1 MSIRFTSKS
10 VKLTGAL
17 KAFTEKQLRKIEKI
31 SGDIMDCEVIVVQ
44 EKLSYKVEITLKTRL
59 NSYHIEGSDSI
70 LKQALRTALNTLKAQ
85 AKKNNEKLKSDKKR
99 ISRLD
104 KIKESIMG
112 PSRQQTATAESSQVA
127 GDTVTVSNN
136 YSRKPLSVEEAIF
149 FLKDSDEN
157 AYMFTNT
164 ESNRMSV
171 VFFNRNNEIS
181 IIEAN

>member
-10 VKLTGAL
+10 VKFTGAL

-70 LKQALRTALNTLKAQ
+70 LKQALRTALNTLNAQ
-85 AKKNNEKLKSDKKR
+85 AKKNNEKLKGDKKR
-99 ISRLD
+99 TSRFG

-112 PSRQQTATAESSQVA
+112 PSRGTQSEASDMA
-127 GDTVTVSNN
+127 GEKITVSNN

-157 AYMFTNT
+157 AYLFTNT
-164 ESNRMSV
+164 ETNNISV

>member
-10 VKLTGAL
+10 VKFTGAL

-85 AKKNNEKLKSDKKR
+85 AKKNNEKLKNDKKR
-99 ISRLD
+99 TSRLD

-112 PSRQQTATAESSQVA
+112 PSRVTPQAEESRVG
-127 GDTVTVSNN
+127 GDNITVSNN

-149 FLKDSDEN
+149 FLKDSEEN
-157 AYMFTNT
+157 AYLFTNT
-164 ESNRMSV
+164 ETNKMSV

>member
-10 VKLTGAL
+10 VKFTGAL

-31 SGDIMDCEVIVVQ
+31 GSEILDAEVIVVQ
-44 EKLSYKVEITLKTRL
+44 EKLSYKVEITLKTRT

-70 LKQALRTALNTLKAQ
+70 LKQALRTALNTLMAQ
-85 AKKNNEKLKSDKKR
+85 AKKNNEKMKKDKKR
-99 ISRLD
+99 VSRLD
-104 KIKESIMG
+104 KIKESILG
-112 PSRQQTATAESSQVA
+112 PSRAARDAESNQAS
-127 GDTVTVSNN
+127 DDKVTVSNN
-136 YSRKPLSVEEAIF
+136 YSRKPLSLEEAIF

-157 AYMFTNT
+157 AYLFTNT
-164 ESNRMSV
+164 ETNKMSV